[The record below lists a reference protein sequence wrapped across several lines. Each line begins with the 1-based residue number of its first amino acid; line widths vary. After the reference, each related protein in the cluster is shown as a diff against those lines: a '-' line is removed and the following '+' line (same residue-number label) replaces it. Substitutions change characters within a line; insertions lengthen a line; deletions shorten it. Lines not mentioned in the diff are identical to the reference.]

1 MSVKKVRDE
10 IDAQLLPVFIDEADE
25 ICPQIG
31 ALLRAWHEQPDGSQ
45 YPQSLRRLLHTL
57 KGSARM
63 AGSMRI
69 GEIAHAMEERVLAVP
84 PRDQTEYWDN
94 LDADLD
100 RIDSLLETLRNTSGK
115 ATSGKQLGHAVSVAV
130 QFGLGRR
137 TSDGDS
143 KPGALGNMLRVRLDT
158 VDSLINQTGEISAVR
173 SDVESEMRFFK
184 EGLQELSNSVTR
196 LHRQL
201 HEVEAQAA
209 NQMQAYISK
218 AKNNSDPFDQQDFE
232 RVTRLQE
239 LTRSMAESMRDV
251 QSVQLSLT
259 KNLDHAG
266 AALLTQAQLS
276 RELQKKLMS
285 VRMLPFSNIG
295 ERLYRIVRQTGK
307 ELHKR
312 ANLELIGG
320 NVELDRGVLEKMTAP
335 FEHLLRNAMVHGVE
349 TTQMRIQ
356 QGKNPIGEIQLSVR
370 QHTNKLIF
378 EFSDDGA
385 GLNLPLLRDKLMAQG
400 QLQADAVISDEQ
412 LAQMIF
418 TSGVSTADQITEI
431 AGRGIGMDIVH
442 SEIAALG
449 GRIEVSSTAG
459 QGTHFKIHL
468 PLTLGLASVLL
479 VRTAGQT
486 YAIPSSLIEQ
496 VQQIPAVE
504 LAQHYHNGY
513 LEWRE
518 QIYPLHYL
526 GSLTD
531 SDPNLPQN
539 LPRNLLLL
547 LSSGEQHIAVHL
559 DEILGAR
566 ELVVKNTESKSA
578 NPPGISGSAITDE
591 GAIVSVLNP
600 VQLAQHIGTNSGHTS
615 QRPQQKLQ
623 DKPLVM
629 VVDDSLTVR
638 NNLTRLLSGA
648 GYQVVTAKDGVEALK
663 KIGETQ
669 PGMLLLDIEI
679 PYMDGFELTRQ
690 LRGDVKTVQLPI
702 IMLTSRTADKHRDY
716 AMQLGVN
723 AYFGKP
729 YQEQALLEKIAE
741 FVPEP
746 E

>member
-1 MSVKKVRDE
+1 M
-10 IDAQLLPVFIDEADE
+10 
-25 ICPQIG
+25 
-31 ALLRAWHEQPDGSQ
+31 
-45 YPQSLRRLLHTL
+45 
-57 KGSARM
+57 
-63 AGSMRI
+63 
-69 GEIAHAMEERVLAVP
+69 
-84 PRDQTEYWDN
+84 
-94 LDADLD
+94 
-100 RIDSLLETLRNTSGK
+100 
-115 ATSGKQLGHAVSVAV
+115 
-130 QFGLGRR
+130 
-137 TSDGDS
+137 
-143 KPGALGNMLRVRLDT
+143 
-158 VDSLINQTGEISAVR
+158 
-173 SDVESEMRFFK
+173 DV
-184 EGLQELSNSVTR
+184 
-196 LHRQL
+196 
-201 HEVEAQAA
+201 
-209 NQMQAYISK
+209 
-218 AKNNSDPFDQQDFE
+218 
-232 RVTRLQE
+232 
-239 LTRSMAESMRDV
+239 
-251 QSVQLSLT
+251 
-259 KNLDHAG
+259 
-266 AALLTQAQLS
+266 
-276 RELQKKLMS
+276 
-285 VRMLPFSNIG
+285 
-295 ERLYRIVRQTGK
+295 
-307 ELHKR
+307 
-312 ANLELIGG
+312 
-320 NVELDRGVLEKMTAP
+320 
-335 FEHLLRNAMVHGVE
+335 
-349 TTQMRIQ
+349 
-356 QGKNPIGEIQLSVR
+356 
-370 QHTNKLIF
+370 
-378 EFSDDGA
+378 
-385 GLNLPLLRDKLMAQG
+385 
-400 QLQADAVISDEQ
+400 
-412 LAQMIF
+412 
-418 TSGVSTADQITEI
+418 
-431 AGRGIGMDIVH
+431 VH